1 MPLVR
6 RASAARMILV
16 GVFLSVSLVGTPVHA
31 AKNGTACRS
40 VGAIEV
46 SNGVTYT
53 CKKSSGKLKW
63 VWTKTTIRATSDQ
76 DDVESGFQVKAIYVV
91 PADGVD
97 HSYDTNGYIAGI
109 LDEGSKYLQGQLG
122 VQIPIDRNV
131 IGYDIQYLK
140 SMYTTTDFETLDGI
154 AEGLLAESM
163 ALENPGS
170 NRKNYIFFVDV
181 NIFRHGTACGLADS
195 PGISAVVAIWKRV
208 GASAGRCVAKFRQFD
223 NSASSTWV
231 HELFHNFGVGH
242 STDAP
247 CDLMAGAN
255 TPEVCPTNAK
265 ITIDKERTRYVGNSL
280 QGQDILRLRVWEGL
294 TDKLDLE
301 AHCSLNPVPRV
312 DGFNYAY
319 CPTGT
324 QTVGRFKYCG
334 NQTDSVTLEGLND
347 GQWKSLGSWGPKM
360 YSTGATFDW
369 KCPVGYSGSSIELTV
384 VAPGTNLY
392 RWMVNG
398 AETEQFKVIWVR

>member
-1 MPLVR
+1 MVLAVV
-6 RASAARMILV
+6 S
-16 GVFLSVSLVGTPVHA
+16 LSVALVGTAANA
-31 AKNGTACRS
+31 AKNGSICKT

-46 SNGVTYT
+46 TKGVAYT
-53 CKKSSGKLKW
+53 CKRSNGNLKW
-63 VWTKTTIRATSDQ
+63 FWTKTTTRVTSDQ
-76 DDVESGFQVKAIYVV
+76 DDVVTGFQVKAIYVV

-109 LDEGSKYLQGQLG
+109 LDEGTKYLHDQLG
-122 VQIPIDRNV
+122 LQIPIDRNV
-131 IGYDIQYLK
+131 IGYDIEYLK
-140 SMYTTTDFETLDGI
+140 STFTTAHFGTSGGI
-154 AEGLLAESM
+154 AKRLMAESM

-181 NIFRHGTACGLADS
+181 NIFSHGTACGLADS

-208 GASAGRCVAKFRQFD
+208 GAFAGRCVRESRQFG
-223 NSASSTWV
+223 NSASSIWV
-231 HELFHNFGVGH
+231 HELFHDFGVGH
-242 STDAP
+242 TPNAP
-247 CDLMAGAN
+247 CDLMAGAE
-255 TPEVCPTNAK
+255 TPGICPTNAR
-265 ITIDKERTRYVGNSL
+265 ITIDKEPTRYVGSSN

-301 AHCSLNPVPRV
+301 ASCSLNPVPRA

-334 NQTDSVTLEGLND
+334 YQTDSVILEGFID
-347 GQWKSLGSWGPKM
+347 GKWKDLGSWGPKM
-360 YSTGATFDW
+360 YSSDATYVE
-369 KCPVGYSGSSIELTV
+369 KCSLGSPGSSKELTV
-384 VAPGTNLY
+384 ETPGTSLY

-398 AETEQFKVIWVR
+398 TESEQFKVIWVR

>member
-1 MPLVR
+1 VR
-6 RASAARMILV
+6 RASAARMVLAV
-16 GVFLSVSLVGTPVHA
+16 VFLSVALVGTAANA
-31 AKNGTACRS
+31 AKNGAICKT

-46 SNGVTYT
+46 TNGVTYT
-53 CKKSSGKLKW
+53 CKKSNGKLKW
-63 VWTKTTIRATSDQ
+63 VWTKTTTRVTSDQ
-76 DDVESGFQVKAIYVV
+76 DDVVTGFQVKAIYVV

-109 LDEGSKYLQGQLG
+109 LDEGTKYLQGQLG
-122 VQIPIDRNV
+122 LRIPIDRNV

-140 SMYTTTDFETLDGI
+140 SIFTTSNFEASGGI
-154 AEGLLAESM
+154 AEELMAESM

-181 NIFRHGTACGLADS
+181 NIFSHGTACGLADS

-208 GASAGRCVAKFRQFD
+208 GAIAGRCVGESRQFG

-242 STDAP
+242 TLNAP
-247 CDLMAGAN
+247 CDLMAGAD
-255 TPEVCPTNAK
+255 TPGICPTNAR
-265 ITIDKERTRYVGNSL
+265 ITIDKERTRYVGSSL

-301 AHCSLNPVPRV
+301 ANCSLNPVPRA

-334 NQTDSVTLEGLND
+334 YQTDSVTLEGFID
-347 GQWKSLGSWGPKM
+347 GQWNSLGSWGPEM
-360 YSTGATFDW
+360 YSYGATFDW
-369 KCPVGYSGSSIELTV
+369 KCPVGFSGSSKELTV
-384 VAPGTNLY
+384 ATPGTSLY

-398 AETEQFKVIWVR
+398 TESEQFKVIWVR